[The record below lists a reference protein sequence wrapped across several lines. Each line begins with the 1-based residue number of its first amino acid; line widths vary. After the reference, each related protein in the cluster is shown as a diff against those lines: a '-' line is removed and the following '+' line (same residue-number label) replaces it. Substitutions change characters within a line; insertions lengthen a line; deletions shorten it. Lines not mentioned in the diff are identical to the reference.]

1 MNLLEIFPPTNAVES
16 LSRYFIDIQE
26 AGRWKYYTIEAI
38 LFYFSVFLTVF
49 SLAKDKSNKINTA
62 PGLFGRILLSD
73 WIFTGFVIGF
83 IMISRIPLAIL
94 GIQNADESLWIESA
108 KTFSHDPRPW
118 VSADT
123 GTGGPL
129 VPLLL
134 LTLKWVGIA
143 IDHGSL
149 KFMSGAM
156 MALSATALYLGF
168 AKLMGKSMGRLVIL
182 PLVVAV
188 SFMRNNDMVAYNSE
202 HPAILLISFSFLLLI
217 RVHVSGV
224 GRFNLNII
232 LLGVLLGFVPFAKLQ
247 AVPIAFCIGI
257 LSCLVVYR
265 KSGLRPLLILVTN
278 ALMPAI
284 LILLALFLYGGL
296 GEFWFSFVQNN
307 FTYATQ
313 TDVEQDGLGRSMN
326 LFFNMLSV
334 PGELHFFLYYSF
346 TIILFSIFF
355 LLSFSKRMNR
365 EQLTKVFFVLTI
377 LSVTIYC
384 IVTPGRPFT
393 HYILLLFIPLTIT
406 TAILIHIVTQI
417 VSDFQDAS
425 QLPNREFFTFSLA
438 ILFLISTSLYY
449 FQVNFSYS
457 PDYLNKAN
465 ERYDGFCLQNDVTAV
480 LNRYSSE
487 NERMAVWGWAP
498 ELFEGTNFLMGT
510 RDCAASF
517 QIEEGPHQGRLL
529 ARYVNDL
536 EKNKPKIFIEA
547 IGPNFFG
554 FQDRAKSGFEN
565 FADLNAYIKSN
576 YTFDGEVGGARIFIR
591 NGKLNEKKSWI
602 SNEKFQPTTQEFH
615 SSVQI
620 FETNGTFLQVK
631 GWTVLGSN
639 TDQQQVKLA
648 LINKSDTLLV
658 EAYQQ
663 ANKSVVDFAPQN
675 KGFLMCGFLS
685 FLPLAEIPAGDF
697 GVGLLVKNENQVG
710 FKWLGKTINRDSLI
724 SKPQP

>member
-1 MNLLEIFPPTNAVES
+1 
-16 LSRYFIDIQE
+16 
-26 AGRWKYYTIEAI
+26 
-38 LFYFSVFLTVF
+38 
-49 SLAKDKSNKINTA
+49 
-62 PGLFGRILLSD
+62 
-73 WIFTGFVIGF
+73 
-83 IMISRIPLAIL
+83 MISRIPLAIL
-94 GIQNADESLWIESA
+94 GIQNADESLWIASA
-108 KTFSHDPRPW
+108 KMFSYDPRPW
-118 VSADT
+118 LSADT

-129 VPLLL
+129 VPLSLI
-134 LTLKWVGIA
+134 TLKWVGLA

-156 MALSATALYLGF
+156 MAFSAAALYLGF
-168 AKLMGKSMGRLVIL
+168 AKLMSKSIGRLVIL
-182 PLVVAV
+182 PLVVAI
-188 SFMRNNDMVAYNSE
+188 SCMINNDMVAYNSE
-202 HPAILLISFSFLLLI
+202 HPAILLMSLSFLFLT

-224 GRFNLNII
+224 GRFNLNLI
-232 LLGVLLGFVPFAKLQ
+232 LLGVLLGLVPFAKLQ
-247 AVPIAFCIGI
+247 AVPIAFCLGI
-257 LSCLVVYR
+257 LACLVDYR
-265 KSGLRPLLILVTN
+265 KPGLRPLFILVTS
-278 ALMPAI
+278 ALVPTI

-313 TDVEQDGLGRSMN
+313 TDVEQDGLGLSMN

-346 TIILFSIFF
+346 IIILFCLFF
-355 LLSFSKRMNR
+355 LLSFVKRMSR
-365 EQLTKVFFVLTI
+365 EQIAKVFFVLMM

-393 HYILLLFIPLTIT
+393 HYILLLFIPITIT
-406 TAILIHIVTQI
+406 SAILVHVVTEIVHN
-417 VSDFQDAS
+417 FQEPT
-425 QLPNREFFTFSLA
+425 QLPNQKFFSFSLA
-438 ILFLISTSLYY
+438 IIFLVSTSFYY
-449 FQVNFSYS
+449 FQMNFSYS

-465 ERYDGFCLQNDVTAV
+465 ERYNGFCLQNDVTAV

-487 NERMAVWGWAP
+487 KERMAVWGWAP

-510 RDCAASF
+510 RDCASSF
-517 QIEEGPHQGRLL
+517 QIEKGPHQGRLL
-529 ARYVNDL
+529 ARYISDL

-565 FADLNAYIKSN
+565 FADLNAYVKRN
-576 YTFDGEVGGARIFIR
+576 YTFDGEVGGARIFVR
-591 NGKLNEKKSWI
+591 NEKLKEKKAWI
-602 SNEKFQPTTQEFH
+602 TNDNFQPTTQEFH
-615 SSVQI
+615 SSIQI

-697 GVGLLVKNENQVG
+697 EVGLLVQNENQVG

-724 SKPQP
+724 STPQP